1 MQSYPG
7 SPDRLEQGLKGA
19 GKGGEEVDP
28 WSAFLQQ
35 QQLRQQQ
42 QARPQQPLPVGVQR
56 QASGVV
62 GQGTGSDI
70 SSLGESFR
78 NHVPVPPQPAPAVV
92 NPVPCNAC
100 SAQVVGSVPQQ
111 GAVQSD
117 LLREMQVL
125 ISRMSPQQAQAAQTV
140 LNEQLM
146 YQARGVPD
154 RFGER
159 PVHPDAR
166 QGQFAPGAPT
176 GVLPCQAYQLPQ
188 MNQQSFESRDAFSR
202 ADKWLGQPPSA
213 GVEKWTSREVEIA
226 GFSDYIVALQ
236 SWAALASMTFT
247 EEISCAVK
255 WPEVIWQ
262 QTLSED
268 QKVRSVRLFG
278 ILRTAFAG
286 HARAMLMIQAFGE
299 GLPLD
304 NSVADPVRFLG
315 NTSCDFELLRQL
327 GQQFSLRSRA
337 EALSMRFELL
347 GRIFSMKSSEMSA
360 ATVVGDVIRKLDI
373 EGARFSKPLGTL
385 PSHLDRQGLSIGD
398 GDMLV
403 IPLRSLP
410 EEAKKHV
417 LHHSAADTYQTAR
430 LSALKYEQ
438 QQRFELFDLT
448 KSDGDDQYDKAWYDN
463 GDDWY
468 QWDGSWSIAAVN
480 EVKCF
485 ACDEYGHVSHNCK
498 KGKMYELVEES
509 KESNEGGLDDATW
522 ADDSWHEGWD
532 QWDSSAGHEAWGSAV
547 AETSK
552 ESKPVENLQLS
563 AVIFAP
569 LLVNEILEDPQD
581 CEWWLLDSGAG
592 VSVLSESAAAWF
604 GIDVGE
610 LRSSRV
616 QQGFSAANGSPVKML
631 AERTIRVEIFLELPD
646 GTSDWREASMNVW
659 IGDTNHNIISTTML
673 CHRGWT
679 FSQSREGIHL
689 ASASGACAKE
699 IVLFCNVPWVRLRPV
714 VHPESPEGELCL
726 APLTPQVPLVILH
739 ITLGASTVVA
749 DFFFLSSTGEER
761 REVRSDNLRVLVMVE
776 RMSSMIGA
784 IVTSDNLVASRT
796 DIVRWLREFGLESG
810 TCSILMLT
818 DAEEA
823 VSDLVA
829 GASDEFVFQVRK
841 AGPQCHESIGVA
853 ERGVRKIK
861 ESLQTLRSDLNHEG
875 LDICFNHVGFSAALT
890 YLCGS
895 LNRFSKAHGSELA
908 PCDMPLQR
916 PTPKGAFTLF
926 SATVLAELPQSIK
939 DLGPNLPRFT
949 EAAFLYPVLG
959 SQAIRVAALIRLEGR
974 LELKV
979 FNAKSVKV
987 TVPLTW
993 RLELV
998 EGVIAPIGGGP
1009 RVPPVLEHR
1018 EVLDPPVSVR
1028 GPASGPPVEWLR
1040 RHGYTARCPACSNLQ
1055 AGRRAG
1061 QKHGRTCQQR
1071 YAHWLRESVAGDGA
1085 AVAEDRARV
1094 VSADP
1099 IAAPDQS
1106 GQEMAVDVGDPSVPV
1121 HQALTVQWSE
1131 GSTGLQLGSSA
1142 GHASFGGGS
1151 ESRGVKRMSDVEVV
1165 DLENEIRDSG
1175 PSVPRMIE
1183 GIMWASDAHEP
1194 VVLNEVVT
1202 RPEVFDEGINSI
1214 RYESSSGNAAKPK
1227 FESVPLG
1234 GTRVHLWCPD
1244 GGIDDSTLEE
1254 LPGDLVFAG
1263 MKEEICNLEN
1273 CRTGRIIGSEEVD
1286 ALKRKHPGMCV
1297 IQSRWVCA
1305 RKNAQRVRS
1314 RIVAKDIANGSARK
1328 QGFSSPTPSLD
1339 SLMLALIMLATRDM
1353 RGCGAD
1359 IGHAFMN
1366 SPLEA
1371 KTPVI
1376 LKLPLSVSLSNG
1388 LPAFFFLYCALNGL
1402 REASLAWLRLL
1413 TGLIRPLGLNS
1424 CEREPCLFTGWV
1436 STKVRETAHGGRA
1449 IVIAYVDDLL
1459 IITDDE
1465 LVEQAILSAISK
1477 RLHVKIT
1484 GRIFPSSAGG
1494 GSLTFLGRCI
1504 RRWPGSSV
1512 IELSIDKQCLEPCF
1526 SAYGITKGSQ
1536 AVPDVA
1542 SLLEKSGPELTPEAY
1557 SRFRRALGRLL
1568 WYAQTRQDIK
1578 LMLTLIA
1585 TQQSKPT
1592 SATESAL
1599 RAVLRFLKGDEYI
1612 IHQIPSASLDPE
1624 FLNCSRDELLT
1635 RVHVFADASYAPYR
1649 FLERRGITGG
1659 AITFAGS
1666 AVRLVAK
1673 TQSVVCLSS
1682 CESELHALQLMAQE
1696 CVAFMFS
1703 VNRVLASF
1711 GEASLRYDVQLDT
1724 REDEDSHDPDQESV
1738 AEILTDSQSAVDLL
1752 KGEDLPRRSRHIEIR
1767 IAWLREHLRS
1777 GRIQLRWLRGT
1788 VNPADLLTKCLPTR
1802 MHVLHRER
1810 LGFVAETGHASAL
1823 FALAQLHVQHENK
1836 TGSSVALLE
1845 VCCSADSELSR
1856 ACCELRIPYVG
1867 ITANAETTRVF
1878 EQAARYVSEWKL
1890 SGLWVHVHTSTPCAP
1905 GSPLKRFSESKTEAD
1920 FAWEP
1925 LCKYA
1930 LKYLQLGDG
1939 RSFELPYFNDL
1950 WKRHGTQKL
1959 LTDACLIFHVQVHLC
1974 ATGMMSNSG
1983 LPIGK
1988 QLCFA
1993 CSHEVFSRKL
2003 RELFGTCRCSAHA
2016 SFADTDYTS
2025 TAQSPFEAMA
2035 YTLASSWDV
2044 EAMGSVIQ
2052 GVMGPSFSTDPF
2064 WIMMMAIFVNGLL
2077 LGLLAA
2083 TWFYLVAS
2091 KTMRHHD
2098 PFAGRHGFT
2107 AEMATG
2113 ERFAQDDPGK
2123 TSKRES
2129 GNTPKSSAGEPSA
2142 NPTSAPRFVNDHGDV
2157 ILEGS
2162 KENQFWRTRHQ
2173 RPIFIFGEDSVT
2185 FHDHG
2190 NANCSTQQ
2198 GMVGRE
2204 LLPCG
2209 CCKPEL
2215 GHDELATFG
2224 HRVLRAWCDIW
2235 SEKAGKRVGSFGN
2248 TLRHLLYECER
2259 VPGALM
2265 PSGWLLSFRRRHPDE
2280 CLWLRGIKPLAPR
2293 APLAHEAEVR
2303 RTGLFLQGT
2312 PDLTG
2317 LFVAT
2322 DASGGPAT
2330 RDSRLRSVG
2339 WAIVVASRHQD
2350 DLNILGTM
2358 TGLLPAPATVPEG
2371 ESEAIA
2377 QALLSTRGTF
2387 DLTCDCRPAI
2397 RSLQGTFTKRT
2408 PLVWS
2413 KAWDHRHRVDPH
2425 WAEVAE
2431 LASGSTPTEP
2441 VTGLQGPPRM
2451 ATGQPFAV
2459 TAFGQPP
2466 ETPHPHPVP
2475 ELSLAPDNPLEPASA
2490 EALTSIRVFPMTRH
2504 VRLTTA
2510 YVAKRRREMAA
2521 AEAAKA
2527 KGPQP

>member
-1 MQSYPG
+1 M
-7 SPDRLEQGLKGA
+7 
-19 GKGGEEVDP
+19 
-28 WSAFLQQ
+28 
-35 QQLRQQQ
+35 
-42 QARPQQPLPVGVQR
+42 
-56 QASGVV
+56 
-62 GQGTGSDI
+62 
-70 SSLGESFR
+70 
-78 NHVPVPPQPAPAVV
+78 
-92 NPVPCNAC
+92 
-100 SAQVVGSVPQQ
+100 
-111 GAVQSD
+111 
-117 LLREMQVL
+117 
-125 ISRMSPQQAQAAQTV
+125 
-140 LNEQLM
+140 
-146 YQARGVPD
+146 
-154 RFGER
+154 
-159 PVHPDAR
+159 
-166 QGQFAPGAPT
+166 
-176 GVLPCQAYQLPQ
+176 
-188 MNQQSFESRDAFSR
+188 
-202 ADKWLGQPPSA
+202 
-213 GVEKWTSREVEIA
+213 
-226 GFSDYIVALQ
+226 
-236 SWAALASMTFT
+236 
-247 EEISCAVK
+247 
-255 WPEVIWQ
+255 
-262 QTLSED
+262 
-268 QKVRSVRLFG
+268 RS
-278 ILRTAFAG
+278 
-286 HARAMLMIQAFGE
+286 
-299 GLPLD
+299 
-304 NSVADPVRFLG
+304 
-315 NTSCDFELLRQL
+315 
-327 GQQFSLRSRA
+327 
-337 EALSMRFELL
+337 ELL

-373 EGARFSKPLGTL
+373 EVARFSKLLGTL

-403 IPLRSLP
+403 ILLRSLP

-438 QQRFELFDLT
+438 QQRLFLDLNFGHGKKHVSELFDLT

-463 GDDWY
+463 GDEWY
-468 QWDGSWSIAAVN
+468 QWDGSWGIAAVN

-498 KGKMYELVEES
+498 KGKMYELVEET
-509 KESNEGGLDDATW
+509 KEGNEVGHDDATW

-547 AETSK
+547 ADTSK
-552 ESKPVENLQLS
+552 EAKPVENLQLS
-563 AVIFAP
+563 AVIFSP

-646 GTSDWREASMNVW
+646 GTSDWHEASMNVW
-659 IGDTNHNIISTTML
+659 IGDTNRNIISTTML

-726 APLTPQVPLVILH
+726 APLTPQVPVVPVSPLTRSSEAELALH
-739 ITLGASTVVA
+739 RLQGHTPYHPGCKHCQVSRTVFQHRRRRDGRLETEVVA

-895 LNRFSKAHGSELA
+895 LNRFSKAHGSDLA

-926 SATVLAELPQSIK
+926 GATVLAELPQSIK

-998 EGVIAPIGGGP
+998 EGVIAPIGGG
-1009 RVPPVLEHR
+1009 
-1018 EVLDPPVSVR
+1018 
-1028 GPASGPPVEWLR
+1028 
-1040 RHGYTARCPACSNLQ
+1040 
-1055 AGRRAG
+1055 
-1061 QKHGRTCQQR
+1061 QKHGRACQQR

-1085 AVAEDRARV
+1085 A
-1094 VSADP
+1094 
-1099 IAAPDQS
+1099 
-1106 GQEMAVDVGDPSVPV
+1106 EMAVDLGDQGDGALEHRVLTQMASVVMPSMQGRIG
-1121 HQALTVQWSE
+1121 HRLILEAWSLRQR
-1131 GSTGLQLGSSA
+1131 GAKAPQGFRWDLQLGMPA
-1142 GHASFGGGS
+1142 L
-1151 ESRGVKRMSDVEVV
+1151 VV
-1165 DLENEIRDSG
+1165 A
-1175 PSVPRMIE
+1175 PS
-1183 GIMWASDAHEP
+1183 H
-1194 VVLNEVVT
+1194 
-1202 RPEVFDEGINSI
+1202 EVFDEGINSI
-1214 RYESSSGNAAKPK
+1214 RYESSSSNAAKPK

-1273 CRTGRIIGSEEVD
+1273 CRTGRIIGSDEVD
-1286 ALKRKHPGMCV
+1286 ALKRKHPGMRV

-1305 RKNAQRVRS
+1305 RKSAQRVRS

-1424 CEREPCLFTGWV
+1424 CEPEPCLFTGWV
-1436 STKVRETAHGGRA
+1436 STKARGTAHGGRA

-1465 LVEQAILSAISK
+1465 LVEQAILGAISK

-1504 RRWPGSSV
+1504 RRWPNSAV
-1512 IELSIDKQCLEPCF
+1512 IELSIDKQYLEPCF

-1624 FLNCSRDELLT
+1624 FLNCTSDELLT

-1682 CESELHALQLMAQE
+1682 CESELHALQFMAQE

-1724 REDEDSHDPDQESV
+1724 WEDESSHDHDQESV
-1738 AEILTDSQSAVDLL
+1738 A
-1752 KGEDLPRRSRHIEIR
+1752 
-1767 IAWLREHLRS
+1767 
-1777 GRIQLRWLRGT
+1777 
-1788 VNPADLLTKCLPTR
+1788 
-1802 MHVLHRER
+1802 
-1810 LGFVAETGHASAL
+1810 
-1823 FALAQLHVQHENK
+1823 
-1836 TGSSVALLE
+1836 SS
-1845 VCCSADSELSR
+1845 
-1856 ACCELRIPYVG
+1856 
-1867 ITANAETTRVF
+1867 
-1878 EQAARYVSEWKL
+1878 
-1890 SGLWVHVHTSTPCAP
+1890 
-1905 GSPLKRFSESKTEAD
+1905 
-1920 FAWEP
+1920 
-1925 LCKYA
+1925 
-1930 LKYLQLGDG
+1930 
-1939 RSFELPYFNDL
+1939 
-1950 WKRHGTQKL
+1950 
-1959 LTDACLIFHVQVHLC
+1959 
-1974 ATGMMSNSG
+1974 
-1983 LPIGK
+1983 
-1988 QLCFA
+1988 
-1993 CSHEVFSRKL
+1993 
-2003 RELFGTCRCSAHA
+2003 
-2016 SFADTDYTS
+2016 
-2025 TAQSPFEAMA
+2025 
-2035 YTLASSWDV
+2035 
-2044 EAMGSVIQ
+2044 
-2052 GVMGPSFSTDPF
+2052 
-2064 WIMMMAIFVNGLL
+2064 
-2077 LGLLAA
+2077 
-2083 TWFYLVAS
+2083 
-2091 KTMRHHD
+2091 
-2098 PFAGRHGFT
+2098 
-2107 AEMATG
+2107 
-2113 ERFAQDDPGK
+2113 
-2123 TSKRES
+2123 
-2129 GNTPKSSAGEPSA
+2129 
-2142 NPTSAPRFVNDHGDV
+2142 
-2157 ILEGS
+2157 
-2162 KENQFWRTRHQ
+2162 
-2173 RPIFIFGEDSVT
+2173 
-2185 FHDHG
+2185 
-2190 NANCSTQQ
+2190 
-2198 GMVGRE
+2198 
-2204 LLPCG
+2204 
-2209 CCKPEL
+2209 
-2215 GHDELATFG
+2215 
-2224 HRVLRAWCDIW
+2224 
-2235 SEKAGKRVGSFGN
+2235 
-2248 TLRHLLYECER
+2248 
-2259 VPGALM
+2259 
-2265 PSGWLLSFRRRHPDE
+2265 
-2280 CLWLRGIKPLAPR
+2280 
-2293 APLAHEAEVR
+2293 
-2303 RTGLFLQGT
+2303 
-2312 PDLTG
+2312 
-2317 LFVAT
+2317 
-2322 DASGGPAT
+2322 
-2330 RDSRLRSVG
+2330 
-2339 WAIVVASRHQD
+2339 
-2350 DLNILGTM
+2350 
-2358 TGLLPAPATVPEG
+2358 
-2371 ESEAIA
+2371 
-2377 QALLSTRGTF
+2377 
-2387 DLTCDCRPAI
+2387 
-2397 RSLQGTFTKRT
+2397 
-2408 PLVWS
+2408 
-2413 KAWDHRHRVDPH
+2413 
-2425 WAEVAE
+2425 
-2431 LASGSTPTEP
+2431 
-2441 VTGLQGPPRM
+2441 
-2451 ATGQPFAV
+2451 
-2459 TAFGQPP
+2459 
-2466 ETPHPHPVP
+2466 
-2475 ELSLAPDNPLEPASA
+2475 
-2490 EALTSIRVFPMTRH
+2490 
-2504 VRLTTA
+2504 
-2510 YVAKRRREMAA
+2510 
-2521 AEAAKA
+2521 
-2527 KGPQP
+2527 